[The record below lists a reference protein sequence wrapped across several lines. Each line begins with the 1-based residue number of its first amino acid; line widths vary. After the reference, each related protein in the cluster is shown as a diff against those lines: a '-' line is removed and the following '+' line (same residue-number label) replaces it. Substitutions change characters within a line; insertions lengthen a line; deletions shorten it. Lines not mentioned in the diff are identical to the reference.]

1 MKTTAFQN
9 NTEENQLAIQVA
21 ILDDKTNKEHV
32 LEFKHTQHSHS
43 RSAQRGICNSK
54 IAFTIEHGKAF
65 FKQGFVYYV
74 LGEKNI
80 PKCSK
85 RDLSHLKNTVVI
97 VSGDSNQ
104 VVTCY
109 RSTNPVKYIKN
120 KSKVLSKN

>member
-1 MKTTAFQN
+1 MKTSAYQT
-9 NTEENQLAIQVA
+9 NTEENQLAIQIEVK
-21 ILDDKTNKEHV
+21 DDETNKCEM
-32 LEFKHTQHSHS
+32 LEFRHTQHSHF

-54 IAFTIEHGKAF
+54 ISLTIEHGTAF

-80 PKCSK
+80 PKRSTK
-85 RDLSHLKNTVVI
+85 EKSHLINTVVI

-109 RSTNPVKYIKN
+109 RSKNPIKHI
-120 KSKVLSKN
+120 KSKSKMLSKN

>member
-9 NTEENQLAIQVA
+9 NTEDNQLAIQVA

-43 RSAQRGICNSK
+43 RSSQRGICNSK

-80 PKCSK
+80 PKLYTLEK
-85 RDLSHLKNTVVI
+85 SHIINTVVI
-97 VSGDSNQ
+97 VCGDSNQ

-109 RSTNPVKYIKN
+109 RSKNPIKHIKH
-120 KSKVLSKN
+120 KSKMLFKN